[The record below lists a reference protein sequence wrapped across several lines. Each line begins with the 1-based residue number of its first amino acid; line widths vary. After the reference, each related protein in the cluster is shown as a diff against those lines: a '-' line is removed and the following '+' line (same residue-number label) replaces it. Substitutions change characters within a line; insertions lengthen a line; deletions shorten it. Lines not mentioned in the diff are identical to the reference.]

1 MWREFIREHHPELES
16 IAGNEPGPKFASG
29 ATPQDIQLVEQHLG
43 VHLPD
48 TLKELLAESN
58 GVLVVFGTHLIWT
71 TDEIVQRN
79 LEMRQTQ
86 SYQEI
91 YMPFEHLLF
100 FADAG
105 VDGIQFAFG
114 IIQGQIKR
122 EHVYSWNPIDDSREW
137 QAPSLKTYIEWWLS
151 GKLKI

>member
-1 MWREFIREHHPELES
+1 MWREFIQQHHPDLAP
-16 IAGNEPGPKFASG
+16 IAGNDPGPEFSPG
-29 ATPQDIQLVEQHLG
+29 ATPQDLHAVEHHLG
-43 VHLPD
+43 VQLPD
-48 TLKELLAESN
+48 NLKGLLAETN

-71 TDEIVQRN
+71 TGEIVRRN
-79 LEMRQTQ
+79 LELRRTPSSQDA
-86 SYQEI
+86 

-122 EHVYSWNPIDDSREW
+122 EDVYGWNPYNDSREW
-137 QAPSLKTYIEWWLS
+137 QAPSLKTYIDWWLG
-151 GKLKI
+151 GKLKV